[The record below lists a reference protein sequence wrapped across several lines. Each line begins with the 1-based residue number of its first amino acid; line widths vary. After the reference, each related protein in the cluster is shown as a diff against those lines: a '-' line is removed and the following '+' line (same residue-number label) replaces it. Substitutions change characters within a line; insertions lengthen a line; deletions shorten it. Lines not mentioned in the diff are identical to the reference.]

1 MSPDITQHLHALA
14 ALSSGLNEGGAGR
27 SRDPSDL
34 FFLVVALA
42 DLICSKRSSPN
53 LTRFFSAVATFGS
66 LTFFSYRGGREE
78 EREGGEGGRRGR
90 EEREGGEGGGRGRG
104 EREGVEG
111 GRRGREEREGG
122 EGGGRGRGGEGG
134 EERGRGEGRE
144 GGTEGRGGEGGV
156 DGNEGGTK
164 GG

>member
-78 EREGGEGGRRGR
+78 REGG
-90 EEREGGEGGGRGRG
+90 
-104 EREGVEG
+104 EG